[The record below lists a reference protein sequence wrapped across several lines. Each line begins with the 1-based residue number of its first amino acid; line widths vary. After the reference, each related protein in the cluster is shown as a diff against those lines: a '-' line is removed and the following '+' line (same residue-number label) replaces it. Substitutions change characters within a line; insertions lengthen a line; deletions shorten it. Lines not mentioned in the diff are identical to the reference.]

1 MAQKTETKNSLQ
13 QAHNTEQRQKKQKQA
28 AKYSIKKANRI
39 LAWAI
44 GIAIALLPLIVS
56 CTAIF
61 LHSGNANVIQ
71 LYETFIEDFM
81 NSGSF
86 LWVSI
91 TLLAVS
97 FVDLLLYGFRK
108 KLSDQVKFGCRIFIF
123 LIAAIGI
130 LAMFTYFENIATPIN
145 SSRMLFI
152 SVGSFILFAAA
163 SGFISFKIVQE
174 G

>member
-13 QAHNTEQRQKKQKQA
+13 QAQNTEQRKKKQQQSA
-28 AKYSIKKANRI
+28 ASSIKKAHRI
-39 LAWAI
+39 LAWII
-44 GIAIALLPLIVS
+44 GIALALLPLLVS
-56 CTAIF
+56 AAAIF
-61 LHSGNANVIQ
+61 LHSGNSIVINK
-71 LYETFIEDFM
+71 YETFIADFI

-108 KLSDQVKFGCRIFIF
+108 KLSPQNKFKYRIFVF
-123 LIAAIGI
+123 AIAVIGV

-152 SVGSFILFAAA
+152 SVVAFILFAAA